1 MSRYLVQRLLLVLP
15 TLIGVTL
22 ITFTLIRLVP
32 GGTVSALLGPTA
44 TPEQAAALRH
54 ALGLDRPI
62 WEQYVTWLG
71 GLLHGDLGK
80 SFLEQTSIARDL
92 SQRIGWTLELGSLA
106 LTISL
111 LVALPVGI
119 LAAVRQDSLW
129 DYVARSA
136 AIAFLAIPSFW
147 LGTMLI
153 VYGSMGLNLGGL
165 SLEFTPPLGNEIG
178 ASLGQNLRLVL
189 PPAIILGVSLSGS
202 VMRLTR
208 TQMLEVMR
216 QDYIRTAQAKGI
228 GEYRLILRHALRNA
242 FIPIITIIGLQIPVL
257 IGGSVVLEQIFSLP
271 GVGLYLVNAIS
282 QRDLSVIQAIVL
294 LSASVVIISNLAVDM
309 AYAALDPRLRG
320 VPL

>member
-1 MSRYLVQRLLLVLP
+1 MSRYFVQRLLLVLP

-44 TPEQAAALRH
+44 TPQQAAELRH

-62 WEQYVTWLG
+62 WQQYVTWVG
-71 GLLHGDLGK
+71 GLLHGSLGK
-80 SFLEQTSIARDL
+80 SLLEQSSIAHDL
-92 SQRIGWTLELGSLA
+92 SQRIGWTFELGALA
-106 LTISL
+106 LSISL
-111 LVALPVGI
+111 LVALPIGV
-119 LAAVRQDSLW
+119 LAAIRQDSLW

-153 VYGSMGLNLGGL
+153 VYGSMGLDIGGI
-165 SLEFTPPLGNEIG
+165 SLHFTPPLGNEIG
-178 ASLGQNLRLVL
+178 DSLGQNLQLVL
-189 PPAIILGVSLSGS
+189 PAAIILGIGLSGS

-216 QDYIRTAQAKGI
+216 QDYIRTAQAKGLGVQRVI
-228 GEYRLILRHALRNA
+228 VRHALRNA
-242 FIPIITIIGLQIPVL
+242 FIPVITIIGLQIPVL

-271 GVGLYLVNAIS
+271 GVGNYLVNAIS
-282 QRDLSVIQAIVL
+282 QRDLTVIQAVVL
-294 LSASVVIISNLAVDM
+294 LSAFVVILSNLVVDM
-309 AYAALDPRLRG
+309 AYTALDPRLRG
-320 VPL
+320 AAR